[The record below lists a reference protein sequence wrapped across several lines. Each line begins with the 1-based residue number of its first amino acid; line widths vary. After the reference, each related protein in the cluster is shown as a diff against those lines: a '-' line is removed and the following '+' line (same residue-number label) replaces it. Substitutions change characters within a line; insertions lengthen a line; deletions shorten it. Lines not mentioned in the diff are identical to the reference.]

1 MANIVARN
9 RRAKHF
15 YEIEETYEA
24 GVVLVG
30 SEVKSARAGKIS
42 IKESYGKFF
51 DRELYLVNSH
61 ISSYKNTS
69 NFGHDE
75 KRMRKLLLRK
85 SQIEKLYGK
94 VTQKGYTIIPLKAYF
109 NENNLLKIQIALAK
123 GKNLRD
129 RRAEIKKRDL
139 KRDVKKALKEKT

>member
-1 MANIVARN
+1 MADIVARN

-15 YEIEETYEA
+15 YEIEDTYEA
-24 GVVLVG
+24 GIVLVG

-42 IKESYGKFF
+42 IKESYAKFF
-51 DRELYLVNSH
+51 DTDLYLVNSH
-61 ISSYKNTS
+61 ISSYKNTA

-75 KRMRKLLLRK
+75 RRMRKLLLHK

-109 NENNLLKIQIALAK
+109 NESNILKVEIALAK
-123 GKNLRD
+123 GKNIR
-129 RRAEIKKRDL
+129 
-139 KRDVKKALKEKT
+139 